1 MADPFDFIPKR
12 APLFP
17 ARPGFAA
24 FGSQGNGGLPAFTTS
39 EPYQAPSAPERK
51 PSIMDLILPGGEGL
65 SREER
70 KKAQLAG
77 IIPGAL
83 SLLAA
88 AGPHGPR
95 EFTPN
100 LGQALLGS
108 LMIGRE
114 SAGAN
119 YERAGARQE
128 QARQQAM
135 FSRLGI
141 NEGDSE
147 EEVTKKL
154 EAGFMIAVQN
164 GEEQLATSI
173 SEVLKGRGARRN
185 AGRPIVI
192 TDAASGQ
199 VSLVDPSTYEVRR
212 TLQMTPKKPTSGGQI
227 ARLVDTRTGRVT
239 FVDPRDIDP
248 TTGKARV
255 LSTFQGAPKALTE
268 TQSKAASFL
277 TFTDVATKRLLD
289 VLPEASRA
297 DLFSAVVG
305 SDGMLSQ
312 VVRGRLSQRAVEI
325 RNNAMLLADAYLRTT
340 SGANYRPE
348 ELEKVAVQFSILEND
363 SAKVVQQ
370 KLENMRLL
378 RKMLQTVAGTPT
390 LSEAVDS
397 GQGIGENAGFLNG
410 SDVNGN
416 GGSAPNPDNIS
427 VILGED

>member
-1 MADPFDFIPKR
+1 MTDPFDLFPKR

-17 ARPGFAA
+17 EAPGFAA
-24 FGSQGNGGLPAFTTS
+24 FGGNGGLPAFTTS
-39 EPYQAPSAPERK
+39 EPYQAPSPERK
-51 PSIMDLILPGGEGL
+51 PSIMDLIFPGGEGL

-128 QARQQAM
+128 AARQQAM
-135 FSRLGI
+135 FASLGI
-141 NEGDSE
+141 GPNDTED
-147 EEVTKKL
+147 EVTKKL

-192 TDAASGQ
+192 TDPQSGK
-199 VSLVDPSTYEVRR
+199 VTLLDPNTLETRR
-212 TLQMTPKKPTSGGQI
+212 ELQMTPRKTGNTGQI
-227 ARLVDTRTGRVT
+227 ARLVDTRTGQVT

-248 TTGKARV
+248 ATGKARV

-277 TFTDVATKRLLD
+277 VFTDAATKRLLD

-297 DLFSAVVG
+297 DLFSAAVG

-312 VVRGRLSQRAVEI
+312 VIRGRLSQRAVEI

-378 RKMLQTVAGTPT
+378 RQMLQMVAGTPT
-390 LSEAVDS
+390 LSAQVDA
-397 GQGIGENAGFLNG
+397 GEGIGPGFLNEG
-410 SDVNGN
+410 DINGN